1 MRLRPHGR
9 ALVLPAAVLV
19 GVMGIVGFAAAAVP
33 DVEHRGSLLAAGG
46 AVLLL
51 VVLRACLVPFL
62 RWSSTTFTVTDRRVS
77 TRQGVLRSRS
87 RDVPLWRVADVV
99 VERTVVQRLL
109 GTGTLLLDT
118 TGERGAVVVRDVPG
132 VRRVADRLGDLLD
145 ELDPADVEP
154 WDDDPWDEEGPVP
167 HAS

>member
-9 ALVLPAAVLV
+9 ALVVPAAVLV
-19 GVMGIVGFAAAAVP
+19 AVMGVAGFAAAAVP
-33 DVEHRGSLLAAGG
+33 DVEHRGALLATGG
-46 AVLLL
+46 AFLLL

-99 VERTVVQRLL
+99 VERTVVQRVL

-132 VRRVADRLGDLLD
+132 VRRVAERLGDLLD
-145 ELDPADVEP
+145 ELDPADIDP
-154 WDDDPWDEEGPVP
+154 WDDPSDEPGPVP
-167 HAS
+167 YAS